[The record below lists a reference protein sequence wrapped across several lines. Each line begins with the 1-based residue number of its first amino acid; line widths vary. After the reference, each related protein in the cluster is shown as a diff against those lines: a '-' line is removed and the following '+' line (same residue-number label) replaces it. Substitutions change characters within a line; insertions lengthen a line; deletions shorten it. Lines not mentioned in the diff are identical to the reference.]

1 MARYLNYAP
10 EQGWLLPPRLEDVL
24 GAKHLACFIHH
35 AVERLEL
42 PVFRDIH
49 SDAGRPAY
57 PPQMMLKVWF
67 YAYAQGLTSSRRLQ
81 MRIREDIGFR
91 FLAGNLTPDFWV
103 LNEFRKRHRKALN
116 DVFTAVLEAARK
128 LGMGDLARVAVDSTR
143 VEAQASP
150 DRSDEATQLRKE
162 RAALRQKIRRWQ
174 QRCERDNS
182 GETAPPEMHKHWLER
197 LDEIPKQLKELKKS
211 GQQRVSRTDPE
222 SRYLRRRGGFCLGY
236 TGEIAMSDDHL
247 IVAQRVHQEATDNGS
262 LKGMVEQVERECGQ
276 LPKAV
281 LADCGY
287 NRAEEIEAVEALEV
301 ETFVPDPKLARALAR
316 KQPPPEMSARQRKR
330 LPGLTERR
338 ERLSEPSG
346 RAAMARRKA
355 LVELGFG
362 VLKQQRGMRRFRCRG
377 LAAVSAEWTLATT
390 AFNLTRMWVKS
401 MQKKGE
407 GGPNGRKKSAGERR
421 RPSYRHRSAAI
432 AACQRCSAAAGDAAF
447 SRFLRFPT
455 VSSGCDRQLGTHR
468 RGRGL
473 TPAALLSFRCSQR

>member
-24 GAKHLACFIHH
+24 GAEHLACFIHH
-35 AVERLEL
+35 AVEGLEL
-42 PVFRDIH
+42 PAFGEIH

-67 YAYAQGLTSSRRLQ
+67 YAYSQGLTSSRRLQ
-81 MRIREDIGFR
+81 VRIREDIGFR

-103 LNEFRKRHRKALN
+103 LNEFRKRHRRALN

-128 LGMGDLARVAVDSTR
+128 LGMGDLDRVAVDSTR

-150 DRSDEATQLRKE
+150 DRSDDISKLRRE
-162 RAALRQKIRRWQ
+162 RAGLRRKIRRWQ
-174 QRCERDNS
+174 QRCELENS
-182 GETAPPEMHKHWLER
+182 GEVAPPQPPKQWLER
-197 LDEIPKQLKELKKS
+197 LDEIPKQLQELKKS
-211 GQQRVSRTDPE
+211 GQKRVSRTDPE

-247 IVAQRVHQEATDNGS
+247 IVAQRVHQQATDNGS
-262 LKGMVEQVERECGQ
+262 LTAMVEQVERECGR

-287 NRAEEIEAVEALEV
+287 YRAEEIEAVEAMAV
-301 ETFVPDPKLARALAR
+301 ETFVPDQALAG
-316 KQPPPEMSARQRKR
+316 KQPKPEMNARQRKR
-330 LPGLTERR
+330 NPGLAERR
-338 ERLSEPSG
+338 ERLSEPPG

-401 MQKKGE
+401 RRHEGQNRPKGRQ
-407 GGPNGRKKSAGERR
+407 NASGERR
-421 RPSYRHRSAAI
+421 LSACRRRTFKL
-432 AACQRCSAAAGDAAF
+432 AA
-447 SRFLRFPT
+447 
-455 VSSGCDRQLGTHR
+455 
-468 RGRGL
+468 
-473 TPAALLSFRCSQR
+473 